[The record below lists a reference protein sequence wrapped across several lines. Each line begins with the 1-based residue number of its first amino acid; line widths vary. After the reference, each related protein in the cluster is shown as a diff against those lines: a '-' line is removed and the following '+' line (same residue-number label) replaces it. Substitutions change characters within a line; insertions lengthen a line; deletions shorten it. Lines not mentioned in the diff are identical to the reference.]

1 MSFIDYKTPRS
12 VAETPMARAAVES
25 PPVPISAD
33 RLYRI
38 AAMAAGIV
46 FLATLL

>member
-1 MSFIDYKTPRS
+1 MSSIDYKTPRS
-12 VAETPMARAAVES
+12 ITELPACAGAKAPTV
-25 PPVPISAD
+25 PVSAD

-38 AAMAAGIV
+38 AAMTAGIV